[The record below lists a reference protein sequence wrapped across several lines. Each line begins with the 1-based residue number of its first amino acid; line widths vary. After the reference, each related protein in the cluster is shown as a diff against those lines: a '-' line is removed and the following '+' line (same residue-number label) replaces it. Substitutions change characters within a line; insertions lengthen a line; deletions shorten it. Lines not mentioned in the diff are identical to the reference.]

1 MTKFIDTF
9 FRHKFLLILPV
20 VLITS
25 LVTGYTLVTSP
36 IYYESVT
43 GIWVDRPAYLAN
55 AANSDWN
62 PYLSAGVN
70 QSTRLNELL
79 RTQSFTNDIVRRT
92 VLAPLLS
99 TGKGTDRV
107 NQLIAGGLSV
117 SANGH
122 LIVIRMK
129 TENAQLSYQILDA
142 VVGAFRDNAAADR
155 INQASLATS
164 FYESRLS
171 TATDDLAQLTNAAR
185 QYMAANPGALGT
197 SANSGPVAGA
207 RPVVA
212 DTSNPF
218 QTLTVDPQL
227 LDLQSRIQ
235 SKQTEVDG
243 LRKSLDQA
251 RQDASASL
259 EGQELGFQVVDP
271 PQVPTVGGRDLKKRI
286 ITPAAALVGSLAFSA
301 ALLVLL
307 SMSDRSVRGLTDVG
321 LARVIGEVP
330 ELKLKRRAKKVGVIG
345 TRRAIGFIAGAAL
358 PAPKGAK

>member
-1 MTKFIDTF
+1 MTKFIETF

-20 VLITS
+20 VLITT
-25 LVTGYTLVTSP
+25 LVTGYTLVSAP
-36 IYYESVT
+36 VYYESVT

-79 RTQSFTNDIVRRT
+79 RTQNFLNDIVRRT

-99 TGKGTDRV
+99 KPQGTDRV
-107 NQLIAGGLSV
+107 DALIASGLSV

-129 TENAQLSYQILDA
+129 TENAQLSYGILTA
-142 VVGAFRDNAAADR
+142 VVSAFRDNAAADR

-171 TATDDLAQLTNAAR
+171 TANDDLAQLTNAAR

-197 SANSGPVAGA
+197 SPGANPAAVL
-207 RPVVA
+207 RPS
-212 DTSNPF
+212 DTASPL
-218 QTLTVDPQL
+218 QALTADPQL

-235 SKQTEVDG
+235 SKQAEVDG

-259 EGQELGFQVVDP
+259 DGQELGFQVVDP

-286 ITPAAALVGSLAFSA
+286 ITPAAALIGSLAFSA

-307 SMSDRSVRGLTDVG
+307 TMSDRSVRGLSDIG

-330 ELKLKRRAKKVGVIG
+330 ELKLKRRTKNVGVIG
-345 TRRAIGFIAGAAL
+345 TRRAIAFIAGAAL